1 MNNDLISVVVPCYNV
16 EKYLEKC
23 VNSIINQ
30 SYKNLEIIL
39 VDDGATDGTPNIC
52 DKLSQT
58 DTRIKVIHKE
68 NGGLSDARNTG
79 LSVAEGKYITFFD
92 SDDWVERETL
102 NIAYREITEKNL
114 DLVVWGYVADFVDD
128 NEKII
133 SSRNTTLNGVCEKNG
148 DASVLL
154 SQKALGISGYA
165 WNKLYKV
172 DVIRNNKLFFK
183 KGISL
188 VEDILF
194 NSLYFCKCQKILFL
208 DHIGTHYIQRNR
220 ITLGTKRY
228 DDIFELKLFACV
240 AREDILEN
248 FNIDAKLIEKTMA
261 PFYFNAIKS
270 GVFNISTEQGISF
283 INKTI
288 KMRKFLKSEKTRE
301 VLQKIVEMPL
311 KQRIFVLVV
320 RMRMATLL
328 TFLCR

>member
-30 SYKNLEIIL
+30 TYKNLEIIL
-39 VDDGATDGTPNIC
+39 VDDGATDETPNIC
-52 DKLSQT
+52 DKLAKT

-68 NGGLSDARNTG
+68 NGGISDARNTG
-79 LSVAEGKYITFFD
+79 LSVAQGKYITFFD
-92 SDDWVERETL
+92 SDDWVESDTL

-114 DLVVWGYVADFVDD
+114 DLVIWGYVADFVDD

-154 SQKALGISGYA
+154 SQKALGISGYV

-172 DVIRNNKLFFK
+172 DIIKNNELYFEKNVSLF
-183 KGISL
+183 
-188 VEDILF
+188 EDILF
-194 NSLYFCKCQKILFL
+194 NALYFCECQKILFL
-208 DHIGTHYIQRNR
+208 DYIGTHYIQRNR

-228 DDIFELKLFACV
+228 DDIFELKLLACI
-240 AREDILEN
+240 AREDILKN
-248 FNIDAKLIEKTMA
+248 FNIDAKSIEKTMA

-311 KQRIFVLVV
+311 KQKIFMLAV

-328 TFLCR
+328 IFFCK